1 MMLSEEQKKA
11 FDAGDAAGFTVAYA
25 KQYYENMDGTKC
37 RMEQHITMPYTFQ
50 GEAVYAVTIT
60 NVDHS
65 NGRDALRNTP
75 RSDLYT
81 ASDRRIASGDV
92 LTAPNGQSV
101 RASVAAEQA
110 AKYASAASEL
120 PHIFTYEEFMAA
132 RNFYA
137 GAMGVRR
144 PTSDDYVRY
153 LEKSI
158 IPQLRNRSE
167 RFTGRYQTEED
178 VRALAEEGEALGHE
192 YAWMHHDQIIAGI
205 PQPEGLLDK
214 LKGLFKK

>member
-11 FDAGDAAGFTVAYA
+11 LDAGDAAGFTVAYA
-25 KQYYENMDGTKC
+25 KQYYENLDGLKC

-50 GEAVYAVTIT
+50 GETVYAITIT
-60 NVDHS
+60 NIDHS

-81 ASDRRIASGDV
+81 ASDRQIASGEV
-92 LTAPNGQSV
+92 LTAPGGQNV
-101 RASVAAEQA
+101 RASVAARQA
-110 AKYASAASEL
+110 AAYASAASEL
-120 PHIFTYEEFMAA
+120 PHIFTYEEYMEA
-132 RNFYA
+132 RSYTN
-137 GAMGVRR
+137 GRMGLNP
-144 PTSDDYVRY
+144 PTSDDYIRY

-158 IPQLRNRSE
+158 IPQLRSE